1 MTRSPATASPTPSV
15 TPSSSPAAPA
25 SCCAATVSEA
35 TALAAYQTE
44 RNDALAPIFEVT
56 WQMAQFPPV
65 DRFVELQK
73 RLAVLIDNEATWLAE
88 RPLLPE
94 PHETAVHAA

>member
-1 MTRSPATASPTPSV
+1 MASPTPSV
-15 TPSSSPAAPA
+15 TPSSSPTAPD
-25 SCCAATVSEA
+25 SCCAATSPKRPPSPRTRPSA
-35 TALAAYQTE
+35 
-44 RNDALAPIFEVT
+44 NDALAPIFEVT
-56 WQMAQFPPV
+56 WQMAQFPPI

-94 PHETAVHAA
+94 PRETAVHAA